1 MIILD
6 YPVIKINLFL
16 FIVLFDVIA
25 PSEVRGLSFPKIQF
39 NSVEVSWKAPE
50 RPNGNIGYYLSYWE
64 FSGDFSRATTLVL
77 PGKPPSKLVPY
88 LKPFTNY
95 TFSVQPYNL
104 RKNLTG
110 PSTKRN
116 VRTKATRK
124 NCPCLFVWT
133 NCPCVFVC
141 LTGVISN
148 CESAFFNIA
157 RTLLV
162 LSSDIVPVVILI

>member
-1 MIILD
+1 MIIID
-6 YPVIKINLFL
+6 YPVFKINLFL

-25 PSEVRGLSFPKIQF
+25 PSEVRELSFPKIQF

-64 FSGDFSRATTLVL
+64 LSGDFSRATTLVL
-77 PGKPPSKLVPY
+77 PGKPPSKVVPY

-110 PSTKRN
+110 LSTKRD

-124 NCPCLFVWT
+124 NCPCLLFFSVLNDCLSVYLFV
-133 NCPCVFVC
+133 
-141 LTGVISN
+141 
-148 CESAFFNIA
+148 
-157 RTLLV
+157 
-162 LSSDIVPVVILI
+162 